1 MSPAWNDDRWASVR
15 LQEFLDIRFFF
26 FTSNYAGNVKL
37 KLAHYVKQVN
47 GCSNLLVSYSVDQR
61 TCGHIVCL
69 CSTCTLPEWRLE
81 WQTAGGRWSPP
92 ELCSPWGAR
101 RHRRPPPAAVG
112 KTHNIQLTFH
122 GVTGVAQTHHGAAN
136 AAKDNTNTP
145 VIRSPGCESMLS
157 AWELQSRM
165 CVPPGGVLIGSCFS
179 FPLPL
184 IGRQP
189 RLTGPKGSLIRD
201 NLKYHNIKAVV
212 IYIAVTFL

>member
-1 MSPAWNDDRWASVR
+1 MDTLCAFALPVLFLSEDWNDRWLEDGDLHQSFV
-15 LQEFLDIRFFF
+15 LL
-26 FTSNYAGNVKL
+26 GG
-37 KLAHYVKQVN
+37 LAVIV
-47 GCSNLLVSYSVDQR
+47 
-61 TCGHIVCL
+61 GHHQQ
-69 CSTCTLPEWRLE
+69 LP
-81 WQTAGGRWSPP
+81 
-92 ELCSPWGAR
+92 
-101 RHRRPPPAAVG
+101 G
-112 KTHNIQLTFH
+112 KHNIQLTFH
-122 GVTGVAQTHHGAAN
+122 GVTGVAQTHHGVAN

-212 IYIAVTFL
+212 IYIALTFL